1 MSQAVGYLRPPVLD
15 RVFGQ
20 EAAVSLLAA
29 SVRAPVESYLFV
41 GPSGS
46 GKRDAALAFSA
57 ALVCPFGGCGTCLAC
72 TEALAER
79 HPDVTVIERS
89 GASISVDEAR
99 VVTAIAQRTPTAAS
113 RQVIILVDFHLVSQA
128 APALLKTIEEPPP
141 STTFIVLAEHVP
153 PALVT
158 VASRCLRVVFTRLS
172 PEAIAAALV
181 ADGVSEA
188 AAKRAAEGAAG
199 RLDRARLLALDE
211 GFVARQS
218 RWKSVPE
225 RLDGSGATIAVLAAE
240 LIAAGEELVVVLKE
254 QQSAELAA
262 LSEASANAGE
272 RRLVGRPA
280 IEERHK
286 REQRRV
292 RADEFHA
299 GFAILAG
306 AYRSRLV
313 TPGLQARRIAAL
325 VAAIDEI
332 SAASAALV
340 RNPNESLLVQS
351 LLIALDGAS

>member
-1 MSQAVGYLRPPVLD
+1 MSQAIEYVRPPVLD

-20 EAAVSLLAA
+20 EAAVALLASSA
-29 SVRAPVESYLFV
+29 RAPVESYLFV

-46 GKRDAALAFSA
+46 GKRDAALAFAA
-57 ALVCPFGGCGTCLAC
+57 ALVCPFGGCGTCSAC
-72 TEALAER
+72 REALAER

-99 VVTAIAQRTPTAAS
+99 AVAALAQRTPTAAT

-141 STTFIVLAEHVP
+141 STTFVVLAENVP

-172 PEAIAAALV
+172 PDAIVRALV
-181 ADGVSEA
+181 ADGVSEEA
-188 AAKRAAEGAAG
+188 ARRAADGAAG

-218 RWKSVPE
+218 RWKLVPE

-240 LIAAGEELVVVLKE
+240 LIAAADELVAVLKE

-272 RRLVGRPA
+272 RRLVGLSA
-280 IEERHK
+280 IEDRHR

-292 RADEFHA
+292 RADELRA

-306 AYRSRLV
+306 AYRARLA

-325 VAAIDEI
+325 LKAIDEI
-332 SAASAALV
+332 SAASATLV

-351 LLIALDGAS
+351 LLVALDGAS

>member
-1 MSQAVGYLRPPVLD
+1 MTQAVGELRPPVLD

-20 EAAVSLLAA
+20 EGAVALLAA
-29 SVRAPVESYLFV
+29 SSRAPVESYLFV

-46 GKRDAALAFSA
+46 GKRDAALAFAA
-57 ALVCPFGGCGTCLAC
+57 ALVCPFGGCGTCSAC
-72 TEALAER
+72 SEALAER
-79 HPDVTVIERS
+79 HPDVIVIERQ
-89 GASISVDEAR
+89 GAAISVDDAR
-99 VVTAIAQRTPTAAS
+99 AVTALAQRTPTAAD

-128 APALLKTIEEPPP
+128 APALLKTIEESPP
-141 STTFIVLAEHVP
+141 STTFLVLAEHVP
-153 PALVT
+153 PSLVT
-158 VASRCLRVVFTRLS
+158 VASRCLRVSFTRLS
-172 PEAIAAALV
+172 AEAVASALI

-188 AAKRAAEGAAG
+188 AAKRAADGAAG

-218 RWKSVPE
+218 RWKAVPE

-240 LIAAGEELVVVLKE
+240 LLAAAEELVSVLKE
-254 QQSAELAA
+254 QQSAELVA

-272 RRLVGRPA
+272 RRLAGRPT
-280 IEERHK
+280 IEERHR

-292 RADEFHA
+292 RADELRA

-306 AYRSRLV
+306 AYRARLA
-313 TPGLQARRIAAL
+313 TPGLQARRVAAL
-325 VAAIDEI
+325 LGAIDAI

-340 RNPNESLLVQS
+340 RNPNETLLVQN